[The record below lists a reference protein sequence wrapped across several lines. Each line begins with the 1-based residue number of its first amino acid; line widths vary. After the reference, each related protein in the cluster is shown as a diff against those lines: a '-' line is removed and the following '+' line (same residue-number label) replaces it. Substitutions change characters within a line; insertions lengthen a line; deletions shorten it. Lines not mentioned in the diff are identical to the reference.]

1 MRVVP
6 RSCTHCSYRD
16 RSRARGLCPGLHG
29 SVELPMWHRLMAAED
44 EPLSVGENDAAL
56 DRGAS
61 CLAGG

>member
-1 MRVVP
+1 
-6 RSCTHCSYRD
+6 
-16 RSRARGLCPGLHG
+16 
-29 SVELPMWHRLMAAED
+29 VELPIWHRLMAAED